1 MKNPRQAALLAASLS
16 LALLGGCKES
26 PQVLDKKAG
35 EYQGKVDTR
44 PWEGPAYKGDKAT
57 WESDLRARSGNQNEL
72 RRVPD

>member
-1 MKNPRQAALLAASLS
+1 MTPPRQAALLAASLS

-44 PWEGPAYKGDKAT
+44 PWEGPAYKGDKAA

-72 RRVPD
+72 RRMPD

>member
-1 MKNPRQAALLAASLS
+1 MNSLRHAALLAASLS
-16 LALLGGCKES
+16 LVLLGGCKES

>member
-1 MKNPRQAALLAASLS
+1 MKNPRHAALLAASLS
-16 LALLGGCKES
+16 LVLLAGCKES

-57 WESDLRARSGNQNEL
+57 WESDLRARSGNQNVL

>member
-1 MKNPRQAALLAASLS
+1 MKNPRHAALLAASLS
-16 LALLGGCKES
+16 LVLLAGCKES

-44 PWEGPAYKGDKAT
+44 PWEGPAYKGDKAA